1 MINTTTI
8 FCAAIINKL
17 CGTLREFDAGIMNKL
32 LKVLKISLTIIL
44 AGMLIPALL
53 AIIFS
58 GFKVNLISIV
68 NFEFFTGLMIA
79 LVGGVMIVAGY
90 SRFKKKVLK
99 TPVGHEIEVD
109 KDKEKEQINWSYL
122 LFLSGLAIT
131 LAAIAVGE
139 VF

>member
-1 MINTTTI
+1 
-8 FCAAIINKL
+8 
-17 CGTLREFDAGIMNKL
+17 MNKL

-53 AIIFS
+53 SIIFS

-79 LVGGVMIVAGY
+79 LVGGVMIVVGY
-90 SRFKKKVLK
+90 SRFRKKVLK
-99 TPVGHEIEVD
+99 TPVGSEIEAD
-109 KDKEKEQINWSYL
+109 EDKEKINWPYL
-122 LFLSGLAIT
+122 LFLSGLVIM

-139 VF
+139 AF

>member
-1 MINTTTI
+1 
-8 FCAAIINKL
+8 
-17 CGTLREFDAGIMNKL
+17 MNKL

-53 AIIFS
+53 SIVFS

-68 NFEFFTGLMIA
+68 NFEFFTGLIIA

-99 TPVGHEIEVD
+99 TPVGREIENDND
-109 KDKEKEQINWSYL
+109 KDKDQINWDYI
-122 LFLSGLAIT
+122 LFCTGVIIV